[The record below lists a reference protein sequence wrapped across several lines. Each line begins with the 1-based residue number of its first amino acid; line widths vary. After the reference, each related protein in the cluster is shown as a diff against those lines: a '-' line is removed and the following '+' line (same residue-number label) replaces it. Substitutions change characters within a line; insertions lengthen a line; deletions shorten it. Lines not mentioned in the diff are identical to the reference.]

1 MQVHGLTFSTKIWK
15 KSVVNTCAFGIRFT
29 VSRGDKEWSYLKN
42 KKQKKTQW
50 KKLYFNC

>member
-50 KKLYFNC
+50 KKIIF